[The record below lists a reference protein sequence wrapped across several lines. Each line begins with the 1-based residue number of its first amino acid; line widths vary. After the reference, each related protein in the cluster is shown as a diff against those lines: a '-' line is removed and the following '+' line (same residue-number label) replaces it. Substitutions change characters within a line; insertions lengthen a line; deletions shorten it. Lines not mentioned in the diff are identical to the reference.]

1 MTIKEIAELAG
12 VSISTVSKIMNN
24 KDENIN
30 PKTRERVLKVVKE
43 YNYTPYAAVK
53 NSSNAKTFL
62 IGVLLQTTKQS
73 NRMLNGILETAQ
85 KHGYNIVLLDSNKS
99 TDLEL
104 KHITSLCK
112 LNVDGVIWH
121 PINKESLSYERYFRQ
136 QNIVV
141 SYINTTLTDSSYHI
155 NITKMGEQMTQKLLD
170 FRHTKIACLLK
181 ENSTRSK
188 QVFDGFKKCLYKNQ
202 INFDRH
208 MELSISDPNFL
219 NKLIAHKI
227 TGIVSSHFASS
238 LTLYE
243 YLNKMHYYI
252 PSDFSLVSLKDDVRE
267 NLSYPHISSIKI
279 PYQEYG
285 TFICEQLINLC
296 ENKEDTKKQLLFTSK
311 STFDNEYSITAPSS
325 YRAKKIVVV
334 GSINMDITFSVENF
348 PKAGETTRIH
358 NCTTMLG
365 GKGANQAVSVAKLGR
380 EVALIGEIG
389 NDSDSNYIF
398 DFLEKENVTTQGIHR
413 DMECQTGKAYIYIN
427 NDGESSITILS
438 GANKNLTSN
447 DLKQRQHLF
456 KNAGFCLLST
466 ELALPTILT
475 AAQIAASNGT
485 KNILKPAT
493 LKTISDELL
502 SYTHI
507 FVPNE
512 SEAATLC
519 PNRKTI
525 EQQADYFLQ
534 KGPNAVII
542 TLGHKGCYL
551 RTQKSA
557 SYYPASNIVSVDS
570 TGGADAFIAAL
581 AAYLI
586 DGYSIETAVKI
597 ANYAAGFCVSR
608 QGVVPALVDKNTLET
623 HINKTEFGILRESG
637 GSFVIS

>member
-53 NSSNAKTFL
+53 SNSTAKTFL

-85 KHGYNIVLLDSNKS
+85 KYGYNIVLLDSNES
-99 TDLEL
+99 AEMEL
-104 KHITSLCK
+104 KHIASLCK

-155 NITKMGEQMTQKLLD
+155 NIAKMGEQMTQKLLD
-170 FRHTKIACLLK
+170 FRHTKIACLIK
-181 ENSTRSK
+181 KNSARSK

-202 INFDRH
+202 INFDSH

-252 PSDFSLVSLKDDVRE
+252 PSDFSLVSLKDDIRE
-267 NLSYPHISSIKI
+267 NLFYPHISSIKI

-296 ENKEDTKKQLLFTSK
+296 EKKDDVKKELLFTAD
-311 STFDNEYSITAPSS
+311 STLDNEDSIAAPSS
-325 YRAKKIVVV
+325 YRAKKIIVV
-334 GSINMDITFSVENF
+334 GSINMDITFMVETL
-348 PKAGETTRIH
+348 PQAGKTTKIN
-358 NCTTMLG
+358 NCNTMLG
-365 GKGANQAVSVAKLGR
+365 GKGANQAVGAAKLGR
-380 EVALIGEIG
+380 EVTLIGEIG

-398 DFLEKENVTTQGIHR
+398 QFLEKENIATQGIHR
-413 DMECQTGKAYIYIN
+413 DMKLQTGKAYIYI
-427 NDGESSITILS
+427 DAEGESTITILS
-438 GANKNLTSN
+438 GANKNLTPN
-447 DLKQRQHLF
+447 DIKIRQHLF
-456 KNAGFCLLST
+456 KNTGFCLLST
-466 ELALPTILT
+466 ELDLATIT
-475 AAQIAASNGT
+475 AAAQIAAASGT

-493 LKTISDELL
+493 LKVLPEELL
-502 SYTHI
+502 SYIHI
-507 FVPNE
+507 FVPNK
-512 SEAATLC
+512 SEAASLC
-519 PNRKTI
+519 PQLKTVE
-525 EQQADYFLQ
+525 EQASYFLQ
-534 KGPNAVII
+534 KGPKVVII
-542 TLGHKGCYL
+542 TLGHNGCYL
-551 RTQKSA
+551 RTEKTSA
-557 SYYPASNIVSVDS
+557 YFPASNFTSVDS
-570 TGGADAFIAAL
+570 TGGADAFISAL
-581 AAYLI
+581 AAYLT
-586 DGYSIETAVKI
+586 DGYPLEAAVQI
-597 ANYAAGFCVSR
+597 ANYAAGFCVAR
-608 QGVVPALVDKNTLET
+608 QGVVPALADKITLEK
-623 HINKTEFGILRESG
+623 HINKSELGLLR
-637 GSFVIS
+637 GSLDNV